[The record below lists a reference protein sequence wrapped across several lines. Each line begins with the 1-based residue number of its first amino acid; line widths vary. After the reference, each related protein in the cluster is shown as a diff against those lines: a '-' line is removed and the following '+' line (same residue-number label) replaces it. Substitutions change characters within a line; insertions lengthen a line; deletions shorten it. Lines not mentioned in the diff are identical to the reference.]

1 MMGAA
6 CAKIICYGCA
16 IVTSTVYK
24 TSFQNSV
31 SLKLHNLG
39 GDYHSPQTPWRSVR
53 KYSAYLRR
61 RVYMNCTLGVMG
73 AWGKSIVVVVV
84 VAITINGVGTVS

>member
-6 CAKIICYGCA
+6 CAKIMLFYDWA
-16 IVTSTVYK
+16 IVTSTVDK

-61 RVYMNCTLGVMG
+61 RVYMTG
-73 AWGKSIVVVVV
+73 AWGK
-84 VAITINGVGTVS
+84 

>member
-6 CAKIICYGCA
+6 CAKIMLFYDWA
-16 IVTSTVYK
+16 IVTSTVDK

-39 GDYHSPQTPWRSVR
+39 VIITLPRH
-53 KYSAYLRR
+53 
-61 RVYMNCTLGVMG
+61 LGVAFG
-73 AWGKSIVVVVV
+73 SIRR
-84 VAITINGVGTVS
+84 ISGVEYT